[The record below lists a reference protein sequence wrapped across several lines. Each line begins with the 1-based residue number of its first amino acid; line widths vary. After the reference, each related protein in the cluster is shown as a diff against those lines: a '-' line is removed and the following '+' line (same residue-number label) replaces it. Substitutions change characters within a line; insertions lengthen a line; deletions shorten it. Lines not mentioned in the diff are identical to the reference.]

1 MQNFN
6 YSNNPIHYIP
16 PNINRILNRIKNHQN
31 IYNDSQ
37 NIHNNDIQKCIIK
50 SINNIIQIKPTII
63 IEDYLIQNN
72 ILTEQTKQL
81 LFEYINNN
89 EVHSILNIT
98 FKELLEIIITII
110 ETKSNKNDILE
121 ILNDEITDS
130 NCKCFT
136 GRLTRLINC
145 LNGNDDRIIINISDK
160 EQIGNIII
168 LIKNNM
174 ENYTIEEHKILVKN
188 ELTQHGFDE
197 NIIKEYINYIE

>member
-1 MQNFN
+1 MFFIVNNF
-6 YSNNPIHYIP
+6 
-16 PNINRILNRIKNHQN
+16 IL
-31 IYNDSQ
+31 
-37 NIHNNDIQKCIIK
+37 
-50 SINNIIQIKPTII
+50 TI

-72 ILTEQTKQL
+72 ILTEQTKRL

-98 FKELLEIIITII
+98 FKELLKIIITII

-174 ENYTIEEHKILVKN
+174 KNYTINEHKLLVKN
-188 ELTQHGFDE
+188 ELKERGFDE
-197 NIIKEYINYIE
+197 NIIEEYINYIE